1 MIIRFSVLFL
11 VIVLMLNVYGYTL
24 SIGEEKEL
32 PPYASPGI
40 YITYRATIPARNGS
54 IIRDIRYEIL
64 SIEAVNETMTIR
76 LTVIQNGS
84 ILKSDVY
91 EDNIFLP
98 VHFPAIDP
106 RLLTKT
112 HTRPGFL
119 AFQKI
124 VFEDSVVLI
133 SDSKTFRTYKYR
145 IVNDP
150 YNTTIY
156 IDVNI
161 GILVKM
167 FDTKGF
173 TMIIKDTN
181 IDINEF
187 IVNTPAKSN
196 ETTTEA
202 EETLDV
208 NFMVMALIVISSVL
222 AIIAIIIHKFVKK

>member
-11 VIVLMLNVYGYTL
+11 VIALMLNVYGYTI

-40 YITYRATIPARNGS
+40 YIIYRATISTKNGS

-76 LTVIQNGS
+76 LTLIQNGS
-84 ILKSDVY
+84 ILKSEVY

-124 VFEDSVVLI
+124 VLEDSVVLI
-133 SDSKTFRTYKYR
+133 SNYKTFKTYKYR
-145 IVNDP
+145 VVNDP

-156 IDVNI
+156 IDVNT

-173 TMIIKDTN
+173 SMIIKDTN
-181 IDINEF
+181 IGTNNI
-187 IVNTPAKSN
+187 INTPTKSN
-196 ETTTEA
+196 ETSTEA
-202 EETLDV
+202 RRTLDI
-208 NFMVMALIVISSVL
+208 NFIVMVLVIISSTL
-222 AIIAIIIHKFVKK
+222 AIIAIIIHKFMKK